1 MSNTSPK
8 LPVEFENGSLSSFEQ
23 SEIKELI
30 KQNMKMILLTLPGER
45 IMVPNF
51 GVGIQRFLFELENSD
66 ISATLTGLIQEQ
78 VSNYLPPVTVL
89 DISTNVD
96 EEEANMLRVR
106 ISYDIDFLNARDT
119 LDLLLDDY
127 R

>member
-1 MSNTSPK
+1 
-8 LPVEFENGSLSSFEQ
+8 
-23 SEIKELI
+23 
-30 KQNMKMILLTLPGER
+30 MILLTLPGER

-51 GVGIQRFLFELENSD
+51 GVGIQRFLFELENSN

-78 VSNYLPPVTVL
+78 ISNYLPPVTVL
-89 DISTNVD
+89 DISTNMD
-96 EEEANMLRVR
+96 EEEANMLRVK

>member
-23 SEIKELI
+23 AEIKELI
-30 KQNMKMILLTLPGER
+30 KQNLKMILLTLPGER

-51 GVGIQRFLFELENSD
+51 GVGIQRFLFELENSN

-78 VSNYLPPVTVL
+78 ISNYLPPVTVL
-89 DISTNVD
+89 DISTNMD
-96 EEEANMLRVR
+96 EEEANMLRVK

>member
-1 MSNTSPK
+1 
-8 LPVEFENGSLSSFEQ
+8 
-23 SEIKELI
+23 
-30 KQNMKMILLTLPGER
+30 MKMILLTLPGER